1 MPNSGS
7 ADVSVP
13 DIQQQNTLEQAVT
26 VVVVQVSLSS
36 ASISPA
42 NLEQREINSE
52 LLASLSRHALKT
64 VVNSPVR
71 FLNKIESQTVQRS
84 LCSEWSGLQSIP
96 TLENILTQL
105 AHCPLTL
112 ENVRIPN
119 QGFKEERISSMI
131 PITGTIRDFTDTLID
146 DTYQQYFHPDTT
158 TCFRQRIAA
167 RYVIIICFYCLCD
180 CHTIFLCRSSQQ
192 CCYGSDGMLVTGSP
206 GGGRATIASPDVN
219 IHDHLQDDVIP
230 YLLCCKAGQSS
241 NCAEYYSKRPSDRG
255 THHGPAPFFKTRDKR
270 NTMVGPGPAPTTA
283 APTTQPPNCGRC
295 CCGGMTGPGGGG
307 SSIFP
312 IIAIIPVIA
321 IFSLFFLFGDPHITT
336 HDGYQYTFNG
346 RGEYVLIDMSEDIFS
361 LQGRMAQI
369 NNTLGDASRGTVYKA
384 LVGKQIFSDTVQ
396 FEIIGN
402 STVIVLVNGEQIDF
416 DKLREQE
423 FSNVTVSYLGNNSFL
438 GIILVRCL
446 FGSKRGEWTLR
457 MH

>member
-1 MPNSGS
+1 M
-7 ADVSVP
+7 
-13 DIQQQNTLEQAVT
+13 
-26 VVVVQVSLSS
+26 VVVQVSLSS

-167 RYVIIICFYCLCD
+167 RYVIIICCCLCD
-180 CHTIFLCRSSQQ
+180 CHTIFFVQIQSA
-192 CCYGSDGMLVTGSP
+192 ML
-206 GGGRATIASPDVN
+206 
-219 IHDHLQDDVIP
+219 LWQ
-230 YLLCCKAGQSS
+230 
-241 NCAEYYSKRPSDRG
+241 
-255 THHGPAPFFKTRDKR
+255 
-270 NTMVGPGPAPTTA
+270 
-283 APTTQPPNCGRC
+283 
-295 CCGGMTGPGGGG
+295 
-307 SSIFP
+307 
-312 IIAIIPVIA
+312 
-321 IFSLFFLFGDPHITT
+321 
-336 HDGYQYTFNG
+336 
-346 RGEYVLIDMSEDIFS
+346 
-361 LQGRMAQI
+361 
-369 NNTLGDASRGTVYKA
+369 
-384 LVGKQIFSDTVQ
+384 
-396 FEIIGN
+396 
-402 STVIVLVNGEQIDF
+402 
-416 DKLREQE
+416 
-423 FSNVTVSYLGNNSFL
+423 
-438 GIILVRCL
+438 
-446 FGSKRGEWTLR
+446 
-457 MH
+457 

>member
-1 MPNSGS
+1 
-7 ADVSVP
+7 
-13 DIQQQNTLEQAVT
+13 
-26 VVVVQVSLSS
+26 
-36 ASISPA
+36 
-42 NLEQREINSE
+42 
-52 LLASLSRHALKT
+52 
-64 VVNSPVR
+64 
-71 FLNKIESQTVQRS
+71 
-84 LCSEWSGLQSIP
+84 
-96 TLENILTQL
+96 
-105 AHCPLTL
+105 
-112 ENVRIPN
+112 
-119 QGFKEERISSMI
+119 
-131 PITGTIRDFTDTLID
+131 
-146 DTYQQYFHPDTT
+146 
-158 TCFRQRIAA
+158 
-167 RYVIIICFYCLCD
+167 
-180 CHTIFLCRSSQQ
+180 
-192 CCYGSDGMLVTGSP
+192 MLVTGSP

-423 FSNVTVSYLGNNSFL
+423 FSNVTVSYLGNNSFSASFSL
-438 GIILVRCL
+438 GVYLEVREENGFFSTL
-446 FGSKRGEWTLR
+446 AISLPETFRLADTRGLMGSYNGNASDDLIPRGAMQPLSLNSTMEEIHKSFGLSCK
-457 MH
+457 